1 MAEVVWSKKANRK
14 RIAFL
19 AYGEKEFGR
28 KVAAKMNERME
39 SYVQALASNPY
50 IGAMEPLLQ
59 GHKKTYRSLVAH
71 KLVKL
76 IYTVDEAAGR
86 IHIADLWDTR
96 REPHAQAGKTELK
109 P

>member
-28 KVAAKMNERME
+28 NTAIKMNERIE
-39 SYVQALASNPY
+39 NYVQALAGNPY
-50 IGAMEPLLQ
+50 MGCIEPLLQ
-59 GHKKTYRSLVAH
+59 DRKQTYRSLVVH

-76 IYTVDEAAGR
+76 IYSVDEAAGR
-86 IHIADLWDTR
+86 IRISDLWDTR
-96 REPHAQAGKTELK
+96 REPVRQADIF